1 MKKQNDFKIN
11 ENENNR
17 ISDEELLN
25 QIKIAS
31 HNLLSDEEIQDL
43 YKLMKNTMNEID
55 KKEEKLK
62 NEKHII

>member
-31 HNLLSDEEIQDL
+31 HNLLNDEEIQVVFNI
-43 YKLMKNTMNEID
+43 MKNTMDEID
-55 KKEEKLK
+55 KEEELKKEK
-62 NEKHII
+62 NVI

>member
-11 ENENNR
+11 KNKNNR

-31 HNLLSDEEIQDL
+31 HNLLNDEEIQAVFNI
-43 YKLMKNTMNEID
+43 MKNTMDEID
-55 KKEEKLK
+55 KEEELKKEK
-62 NEKHII
+62 NVI

>member
-31 HNLLSDEEIQDL
+31 HNLLNDEEIQAVFNI
-43 YKLMKNTMNEID
+43 MKNTMDEID
-55 KKEEKLK
+55 KEEELKKEK
-62 NEKHII
+62 NVI

>member
-1 MKKQNDFKIN
+1 MEKQNDFKTN
-11 ENENNR
+11 ECENNR

-55 KKEEKLK
+55 KKEKKLK